1 MIRMKD
7 LGNFPGS
14 PVVKTLS
21 FQCKGQGFNPWLAN
35 QDPTCCS
42 VAKAKKKKKK
52 TWVLG
57 QMKKSEAKSDLLRRK
72 KHAPRLI

>member
-7 LGNFPGS
+7 LGDFPGS

-35 QDPTCCS
+35 RDSTCCS
-42 VAKAKKKKKK
+42 VAKAKKKKR
-52 TWVLG
+52 LG
-57 QMKKSEAKSDLLRRK
+57 L
-72 KHAPRLI
+72 